1 MTFDPLAHA
10 KAQREHPEAFVT
22 LHSIWRDATALSA
35 IKSAGTME
43 TLNATSQPLLKAARE
58 AGDTVLFDMFKAAS
72 TQRKGE
78 LTNV

>member
-22 LHSIWRDATALSA
+22 LRSIWSDAQALRT
-35 IKSAGTME
+35 IKRAATLE

-58 AGDTVLFDMFKAAS
+58 AGDTLLFDKLKAAS

-78 LTNV
+78 LTK